1 MLCTKDNFLASKY
14 GSRSR
19 SPSDEG
25 VRVHVADLGVDPSK
39 RELESSF
46 EKFGKLLEV
55 WVAKSPPCFAF
66 VVYKY
71 REDAEAAIKEMDGK
85 ALGGSRIR
93 VSLARPRTRGR
104 RRRVF
109 DPNLRCYQC
118 GRKGHFFR
126 DCDDSRRFA
135 RRRYMSR
142 SPSRSYSRS
151 RSRSH
156 GRRSKNEKYRSRGSH
171 SRSHSRSP
179 KRSSKRKSSSRSPER
194 SRKSR
199 SKQRSSSSEKMKAND
214 RKGSQERE
222 PSKLTESLKSNHK
235 KSPSVERSS
244 KEKSQTPSPKKSER
258 TNDED

>member
-1 MLCTKDNFLASKY
+1 MGRSRSRSRERRRY
-14 GSRSR
+14 SYSYSRSRSR

-71 REDAEAAIKEMDGK
+71 REDAEASIKEMDGK
-85 ALGGSRIR
+85 VFGGSRIR

-142 SPSRSYSRS
+142 ELVY
-151 RSRSH
+151 
-156 GRRSKNEKYRSRGSH
+156 GMVMNG
-171 SRSHSRSP
+171 
-179 KRSSKRKSSSRSPER
+179 
-194 SRKSR
+194 
-199 SKQRSSSSEKMKAND
+199 
-214 RKGSQERE
+214 
-222 PSKLTESLKSNHK
+222 
-235 KSPSVERSS
+235 VW
-244 KEKSQTPSPKKSER
+244 
-258 TNDED
+258 